1 MYGGEERYWEQGPSH
16 GSNQYPQDPNQWPA
30 AYPEMPTYQ
39 APYIPEQ
46 TTGWAIG
53 PDGYLYPTSQM
64 PAIPPEAAH
73 RPRPV
78 ETRPNNPNRRL
89 IAGLSAVAIAAL
101 GFLGYQNREAIGNY
115 LSDDSE
121 KLKPAFS
128 NGAPYIG
135 TPAPASSETESPKP
149 TPTSTESSKPAPE
162 TTTPARPTVTVTK
175 RTRPTHI
182 PTVTTTETKRVT
194 ITPRS

>member
-1 MYGGEERYWEQGPSH
+1 MYGGEERWWEQGHFYDP
-16 GSNQYPQDPNQWPA
+16 NQYSQDPNQWPA
-30 AYPEMPTYQ
+30 TYPEMPTSQ

-46 TTGWAIG
+46 TTGWFIG

-64 PAIPPEAAH
+64 PAIPPEAAR

-78 ETRPNNPNRRL
+78 ETRPNNLNRKL
-89 IAGLSAVAIAAL
+89 IAGLSAAAITL
-101 GFLGYQNREAIGNY
+101 LSVVGYQNREAIGNY

-121 KLKPAFS
+121 NQKPAFS

-135 TPAPASSETESPKP
+135 TPTPASSETESQKP

-175 RTRPTHI
+175 RTKPTHI